1 VQVHRLNRGP
11 RSAKDLDIMLN
22 TILLPLDGSPLA
34 ERALTYAA
42 LLARRSEARVVLV
55 EAVQAHARP
64 GTDAA
69 ESQVEVTS
77 GAEAYLKTA
86 SGRLSA
92 AGIVTE
98 AHVYYD
104 DPVHAILDAAARQQA
119 DLIVMST
126 HGRGGLS
133 RMLYGSVADQI
144 LRRATVPVL
153 LVPSIVEHAWP
164 TEGPKRMLVPLDG
177 SEFATEALQA
187 AALLT
192 DTRGADLTLLSVV
205 QPVPY
210 PLYGDGYAYVP
221 YDEDAEVSDA
231 RQYLEDQATRLRE
244 GGHTVTVEVSVGEPS
259 RIIGEI
265 ARDRGMDLV
274 VMATHGTG
282 GLGRVILG
290 SVATG
295 TLRHTTAPL
304 LLVRPSAA
312 AQAEPLDNTSSKT
325 ASGTGTAQ
333 PQAMTLNAGDG
344 EARNVQL
351 SVVELELIERG
362 LRALAYAPGYDYGHI
377 QDARALAERLHR
389 AMQAEAGR
397 PVVSR

>member
-1 VQVHRLNRGP
+1 VQARLNRAP

-42 LLARRSEARVVLV
+42 LLARRSQARVVLV

-64 GTDAA
+64 GADAS
-69 ESQVEVTS
+69 ESQAEVTR

-86 SGRLSA
+86 SERLSA
-92 AGIVTE
+92 AGVVAE

-104 DPVHAILDAAARQQA
+104 NPVHAILDAAGRQRA

-164 TEGPKRMLVPLDG
+164 VEGPKRMLVPLDG
-177 SEFATEALQA
+177 SVFATEALQA

-205 QPVPY
+205 QPIPY
-210 PLYGDGYAYVP
+210 PLYGEGYAYVP
-221 YDEDAEVSDA
+221 YDEDAEVSEA
-231 RQYLEDQATRLRE
+231 RQYLEAHAARLRE
-244 GGHTVTVEVSVGEPS
+244 DGYTVTVEVAVGEPS
-259 RIIGEI
+259 KIIGEI
-265 ARDRGMDLV
+265 ARERGMDLV

-304 LLVRPSAA
+304 LLVRPSAV
-312 AQAEPLDNTSSKT
+312 AQAEPPGDPASDA
-325 ASGTGTAQ
+325 ASGTDAAQ
-333 PQAMTLNAGDG
+333 PQAMTANAADG
-344 EARNVQL
+344 EARNVRL

-362 LRALAYAPGYDYGHI
+362 LRALAYAPGYDYGHV

-389 AMQAEAGR
+389 AMQDEAGR